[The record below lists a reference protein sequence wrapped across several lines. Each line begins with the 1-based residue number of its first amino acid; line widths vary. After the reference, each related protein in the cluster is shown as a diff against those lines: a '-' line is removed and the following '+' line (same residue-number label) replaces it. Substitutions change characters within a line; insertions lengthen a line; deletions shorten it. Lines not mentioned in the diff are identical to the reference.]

1 MRIPEK
7 PRVHAGCIGQAA
19 GVAAFPRTRISSGS
33 PFEPAIGFSRAL
45 RVGDR
50 VLVSG
55 TGPVFPDGSC
65 PDEAAA
71 QARRCFA
78 IIGAALAEV
87 GASFA
92 DVVRSRVLLVDVA
105 DADAVS
111 AVHGEVYGDV
121 RPAATMIAG
130 SVLLDPRWRV
140 EIEAEAVVMARPE
153 VTLAVLVELD
163 DAAVHPF
170 DAYERGVL
178 PLLERHGG
186 TLERRLRTVDG
197 RAEVHVVSFAS
208 RTGYDAYLADPDRA
222 ALRPLL
228 DGLNVRQRLLEV
240 TDVE

>member
-1 MRIPEK
+1 MRA
-7 PRVHAGCIGQAA
+7 PRRIGEAP
-19 GVAAFPRTRISSGS
+19 GVAASPRTRISSGS

-65 PDEAAA
+65 PDDAAT

-78 IIGAALAEV
+78 IIGTALAEV

-92 DVVRSRVLLVDVA
+92 DVVRSRVLLADVA
-105 DADAVS
+105 DADAVA
-111 AVHGEVYGDV
+111 AVHGEVYGAV

-130 SVLLDPRWRV
+130 TVLLDPRWRV
-140 EIEAEAVVMARPE
+140 EIEAEAVVMARSE

-163 DAAVHPF
+163 DAAVAPF
-170 DAYERGVL
+170 DAYERQVL
-178 PLLERHGG
+178 PLLGRHGG
-186 TLERRLRTVDG
+186 TLDRRLRTADG
-197 RAEVHVVSFAS
+197 RSEVHLVSFAS
-208 RTGYDAYLADPDRA
+208 RAGYDAYLADPDRA

-228 DGLNVRQRLLEV
+228 DGLDVRQRVLEV
-240 TDVE
+240 TDDG